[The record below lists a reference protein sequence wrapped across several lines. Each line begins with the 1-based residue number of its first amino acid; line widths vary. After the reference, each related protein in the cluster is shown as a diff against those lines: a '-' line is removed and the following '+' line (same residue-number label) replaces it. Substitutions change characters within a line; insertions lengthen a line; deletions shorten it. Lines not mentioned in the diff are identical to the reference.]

1 MKKYAAHDFFAT
13 CVLCG
18 GGVGGRSERPM
29 ELPTNLL
36 ARICEK
42 VCNGRMP
49 NQTAMCTRALVGLE
63 GGSAIPGSIVAC
75 MNGRAWAL

>member
-1 MKKYAAHDFFAT
+1 MRPTIFSPRVF
-13 CVLCG
+13 CVEEESAG
-18 GGVGGRSERPM
+18 ARRRPM

-63 GGSAIPGSIVAC
+63 GGSAIPGIVA
-75 MNGRAWAL
+75 